1 MTERLYYLDSLRRSF
16 EASVLSCDDA
26 GDGRF
31 RVVLDRTAFYPTSG
45 GQPHDTGTLGG
56 APVVDVVDDDA
67 GVVTHVVVGPVTSG
81 AEVSGEIDWSRR
93 FDHMQQHTGQH
104 ILSAAF
110 DRRFAV
116 RTMSFHLGVETA
128 TIDLAREV
136 TPDEIGQAEA
146 EANRVVWED
155 RPVTVRFVSDE
166 EAGSLPLRK
175 EPVRTGRLRIV
186 DVTDFDL
193 SACGGTHVP
202 ATGMVGAIAIAGWE
216 RFKGATRLTFVCGG
230 RAVRS
235 HARFR
240 NAVTAATRAL
250 SVLPE
255 ELPGA
260 IERLQS
266 DVKEEGRSVKRL
278 TEELARY
285 RAEEF
290 RAGATAIGP
299 WRGVLTAIPSADAA
313 ELKTLAQA
321 IVSAPGMIVV
331 FVGEGRPAPTVIA
344 RSSDVTVDAGAW
356 MKRAAAELGGRG
368 GGRPEQAQGG
378 LEADAARVLE
388 YAEQTLKML

>member
-1 MTERLYYLDSLRRSF
+1 M
-16 EASVLSCDDA
+16 
-26 GDGRF
+26 
-31 RVVLDRTAFYPTSG
+31 
-45 GQPHDTGTLGG
+45 
-56 APVVDVVDDDA
+56 
-67 GVVTHVVVGPVTSG
+67 
-81 AEVSGEIDWSRR
+81 
-93 FDHMQQHTGQH
+93 
-104 ILSAAF
+104 
-110 DRRFAV
+110 
-116 RTMSFHLGVETA
+116 
-128 TIDLAREV
+128 
-136 TPDEIGQAEA
+136 
-146 EANRVVWED
+146 
-155 RPVTVRFVSDE
+155 
-166 EAGSLPLRK
+166 
-175 EPVRTGRLRIV
+175 
-186 DVTDFDL
+186 
-193 SACGGTHVP
+193 
-202 ATGMVGAIAIAGWE
+202 
-216 RFKGATRLTFVCGG
+216 
-230 RAVRS
+230 
-235 HARFR
+235 
-240 NAVTAATRAL
+240 

-285 RAEEF
+285 RAEEY
-290 RAGATAIGP
+290 RARATAIGP

-313 ELKTLAQA
+313 ALKTLAQA